1 MADNRNV
8 ADFNARAQDYEAGPR
23 ALWHNI
29 IVNRSAD
36 VALEAVQ
43 VPLRV
48 LDVGC
53 GSGALLRQMNARLPN
68 AMELVGVDP
77 AIEMVR
83 IARQRAEGIEQ
94 FVQANAEQL
103 PFEDDHFD
111 LVVSTSSFDH
121 WRDQLR
127 GITEVERVLHPSGR
141 FVLADLCAGWLSGSH
156 EPGRAR
162 TPQAVTDILV
172 ACGLQVESI
181 DTIYRVVGLPL
192 VRAFTAYK
200 GAPR

>member
-1 MADNRNV
+1 MRDKHDV
-8 ADFNARAQDYEAGPR
+8 EQFNARAQDYEAGPR
-23 ALWHNI
+23 ALWHSV

-36 VALEAVQ
+36 VALTAVP

-68 AMELVGVDP
+68 AIELVGVDP

-83 IARQRAEGIEQ
+83 IAQDRAEGIEQ

-103 PFEDDHFD
+103 PFEDHHFD

-141 FVLADLCAGWLSGSH
+141 FILADLCAGWLSGSH
-156 EPGRAR
+156 ESGRAR

-172 ACGLQVESI
+172 ACLLQVERVE
-181 DTIYRVVGLPL
+181 TIYRVVGMPL
-192 VRAFTAYK
+192 VRAFTVSKA
-200 GAPR
+200 